1 MSIRTLALTV
11 GLTVYL
17 IGGLST
23 ASNAETVSKTVKE
36 WMAQVEASEATK
48 TQTGRVAITTIRLD
62 RSEGR
67 LQVILETPAG
77 SLVPTTRE
85 VGNSVVID
93 VPNAVL
99 SLASGKAFRVEN
111 PLAGIAS
118 VVAMQSSANSV
129 QITIAGTDS
138 APIVEVVPRSN
149 GLQLSVVPDGETEPE
164 EEITVT
170 GTRDLPTPLP
180 QTGIARDE
188 FSQRNNLQLGDILQR
203 LPGVVGGGPPGE
215 NREVRLRGLDKEFTR
230 VQIDGVT
237 LPDGGEKREFQV
249 NRLPSFL
256 VDEVSIIRNPTAEF
270 ESDGIAGRVSV
281 KKTTIPKKFVL
292 QGRGG
297 IGAYDRLGS
306 DIWNFQV
313 GIGDRPSPGFG
324 YLGAFSYLKNP
335 IEIDRYKLFSTGKSE
350 LEGETNRLEYY
361 DTLLDIAAFYD
372 QGEIH
377 LKPLLLVFNIDK
389 DKFKLFQEPRKAATR
404 EEERE
409 IERRYTYG
417 AGLTH
422 QHRFNGGIRLDTDL
436 GYYVASEDKDKTKLT
451 FEQDRRGVFQFRK
464 SSPEQE
470 YKQDDVFNLSTALTI
485 PVQAGL
491 RHEIKLGGA
500 MRLRDR
506 FRDKEKFEIDDRG
519 RRTRTTEAKD
529 NYELSEN
536 YFAGFIQ
543 DQIWIGDRFSI
554 LPGVRIETVS
564 LSSRDGTSRESEKTV
579 TDVNPSLHLLYRPID
594 TISLRAAIS
603 RGLNRPKFDELS
615 PFEQE
620 RNDRITIGSP
630 DLDPARS
637 LNLDVGAEYAD
648 QHFLLG
654 VNYFYRDIRGVIEE
668 VDTGL
673 IRNRKRIFQVQN
685 VGNGWTSGFELEQRL
700 NLGFTGIEGLKG
712 LTLWA
717 NQTFLDSELADASGR
732 KRRFKDQ
739 PSFVANLGLDYTYEP
754 WGTTFTIAYGYISK
768 REEFRADGSTKTIE
782 PASTL
787 SLGVRQ
793 RIGANVFL
801 FFEATDLLGGDK
813 KVEREFSEN
822 GSTSRKEESV
832 GD

>member
-1 MSIRTLALTV
+1 
-11 GLTVYL
+11 
-17 IGGLST
+17 
-23 ASNAETVSKTVKE
+23 
-36 WMAQVEASEATK
+36 MAQIEASDPK
-48 TQTGRVAITTIRLD
+48 QPQTEIVSITNIRLD
-62 RSEGR
+62 RTDAG
-67 LQVILETPAG
+67 LQVILETPEG
-77 SLVPTTRE
+77 TTLQSSTRE
-85 VGNSVVID
+85 VDNSLIIEI
-93 VPNAVL
+93 PNAVL
-99 SLASGKAFRVEN
+99 SLSLGKEFRTEK
-111 PLAGIAS
+111 PLDGIAS
-118 VVAMQSSANSV
+118 IVVTQLETNRV
-129 QITIAGTDS
+129 QITIAGTKA
-138 APIVEVVPRSN
+138 APLAQVVSSGN
-149 GLQLSVVPDGETEPE
+149 GLQLSLTPDDDAPE

-170 GTRDLPTPLP
+170 GAGDRQNLLP
-180 QTGIARDE
+180 QTGIAREE
-188 FSQRNNLQLGDILQR
+188 FSRRNNLQLGDILQR

-230 VQIDGVT
+230 IQIDGVT

-256 VDEVSIIRNPTAEF
+256 VDEVKIIRNPTAEY

-281 KKTTIPKKFVL
+281 KKTTIPQDFVL
-292 QGRGG
+292 QGRAALGG
-297 IGAYDRLGS
+297 YDRLGS
-306 DIWNFQV
+306 NIQNYQI
-313 GIGDRPSPGFG
+313 GIGDRPSPNFG

-335 IEIDRYKLFSTGKSE
+335 IEIDKFKLFSTGKSE
-350 LEGETNRLEYY
+350 LEGETTRLEYY

-372 QGEIH
+372 RGEIH
-377 LKPLLLVFNIDK
+377 LKPLLLIFNIDK
-389 DKFKLFQEPRKAATR
+389 NKFKLFQEPRRPATR

-436 GYYVASEDKDKTKLT
+436 GYYVATEDKDKTRLA
-451 FEQDRRGVFQFRK
+451 FEQDRRGIFQFKR
-464 SSPEQE
+464 SSPEVEQ
-470 YKQDDVFNLSTALTI
+470 KRDGVFNLATALTI

-506 FRDKEKFEIDDRG
+506 NRDKERFQIDDRG

-529 NYELSEN
+529 NYELKEN

-543 DQIWIGDRFSI
+543 DQIWLSDRFSI

-564 LSSRDGTSRESEKTV
+564 LTSRDGTSREAEKTV
-579 TDVNPSLHLLYRPID
+579 TDVNPSLHLLYRATD
-594 TISLRAAIS
+594 TISFRAAIS

-620 RNDRITIGSP
+620 KGDRITIGSP

-648 QHFLLG
+648 QHFLVG
-654 VNYFYRDIRGVIEE
+654 VNFFYRDIKGVIEE

-673 IRNRKRIFQVQN
+673 VRNRKRIFQVQN

-700 NLGFTGIEGLKG
+700 NLGFTGVEGLKG

-717 NQTFLDSELADASGR
+717 NQTFLDSELTDASGR
-732 KRRFKDQ
+732 ERRFKDQ
-739 PSFVANLGLDYTYEP
+739 PRFVANLGLDYTYEP
-754 WGTTFTIAYGYISK
+754 WGTTFTIAYGYISS
-768 REEFRADGSTKTIE
+768 RDEFRADGSTKTIE

-787 SLGVRQ
+787 NLAVRQ
-793 RIGANVFL
+793 RIGANVSL

-813 KVEREFSEN
+813 KVEREVFRD
-822 GSTSRKEESV
+822 GSTSLKEESV
-832 GD
+832 GTRYLIGVSWNF